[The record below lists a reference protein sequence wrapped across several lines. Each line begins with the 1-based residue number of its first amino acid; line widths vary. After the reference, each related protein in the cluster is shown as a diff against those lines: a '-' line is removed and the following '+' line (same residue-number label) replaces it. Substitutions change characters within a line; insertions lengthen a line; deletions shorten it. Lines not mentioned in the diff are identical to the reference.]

1 MKNEKLP
8 HSQSTLPKA
17 ERIKI
22 AVVGAGAMGG
32 YFAGRMAERGI
43 PVTLIDVDEE
53 RVAAIAGSGLRLED
67 EDGDRRIPITA
78 STARQLSEP
87 FDLIIIFTKS
97 MHTAPA
103 AESVRHLVSDGTW
116 FLTLQNGLGNPEKI
130 QSIYPGNLVFM
141 GITDVPADLIAHAHV
156 RSHGKGTVNIWTLDG
171 RPSDAIGQVRALLE
185 RAGIATKADPNIRI
199 AVWEKV
205 SFNAVMN
212 PLSSL
217 TNKPVGGL
225 ENPAGRA
232 LIRAIVDEAV
242 ATAHAAGVA
251 VDRDHIFERIENALA
266 HHKDHE
272 PSMLQDMRAGRRTEI
287 DAINGAL
294 VSIGEA
300 HGVSVPV
307 NRTLVNLIRIA
318 QMRP

>member
-1 MKNEKLP
+1 MNVELL
-8 HSQSTLPKA
+8 HEQSTQPTV

-32 YFAGRMAERGI
+32 YFAGRLAERGI

-53 RVAAIAGSGLRLED
+53 RVSAIASKGLRIED
-67 EDGDRRIPITA
+67 DHGDRRVPIAA
-78 STARQLSEP
+78 SAARQLSEP

-97 MHTAPA
+97 MQTASA
-103 AESVRHLVSDGTW
+103 AESVRHLVSNSTW
-116 FLTLQNGLGNPEKI
+116 FLTLQNGLGNPEII
-130 QSIYPGNLVFM
+130 QSIYPGNRVVM
-141 GITDVPADLIAHAHV
+141 GITDVPADLIDHAHV
-156 RSHGKGTVNIWTLDG
+156 RSHGKGTVSNWTLDG
-171 RPSDAIGQVRALLE
+171 RPSDCVERVRALIE
-185 RAGIATKADPNIRI
+185 GAGIPTKADPNIRVAI
-199 AVWEKV
+199 WEKV
-205 SFNAVMN
+205 SFNAAMN
-212 PLSSL
+212 PVTALI
-217 TNKPVGGL
+217 NKPVGGL

-251 VDRDHIFERIENALA
+251 VDRDRIFERIDNALA

-272 PSMLQDMRAGRRTEI
+272 PSMLQDMRAGRQTEI
-287 DAINGAL
+287 EAINGAV

-300 HGVSVPV
+300 HGVPVPV
-307 NRTLVNLIRIA
+307 NRTIVDLIRIA